1 MKKLLMSAAM
11 AALFGAM
18 VPLAQAATTTAG
30 VDVSV
35 NLNSKCTVTNSS
47 NPTLNFGTYDSLTT
61 TTQTGVAA
69 SAAIAISCTRSL
81 AAPTLASGWDG
92 DSTGYGVIAG
102 LNYKLNVGA
111 VTTVSAGTAATATAG
126 GVGTAATYTVA
137 VTGDMAGLQAG
148 TCAGVSCAGSATRT
162 LTITY

>member
-11 AALFGAM
+11 AAMFGAM
-18 VPLAQAATTTAG
+18 IPAAQAQTTTAG
-30 VDVSV
+30 VNVSV
-35 NLNSKCTVTNSS
+35 TLNSKCTVTNSS
-47 NPTLNFGTYDSLTT
+47 NPTLNFGTYNALTT

-69 SAAIAISCTRSL
+69 SAPIAISCTRGL
-81 AAPTLASGWDG
+81 AAPTLTSGWDG

-111 VTTVSAGTAATATAG
+111 VTLVLAGNVATAVSG

-148 TCAGVSCAGSATRT
+148 TCTGVSCAGSATRT
-162 LTITY
+162 LTISY